1 MRHASCVGPIF
12 FFYFQCGNKK
22 YPHSPEAGN
31 LPLDLLGS
39 SSEQSCFAGWWLLAQ
54 VLPFSCKMEQ
64 KNTHPFPQ
72 RKGMALINFREA
84 LQGQRYIIP
93 NSSTY

>member
-1 MRHASCVGPIF
+1 MNRITCKSSFFILSVGKQKISTLTR
-12 FFYFQCGNKK
+12 GW
-22 YPHSPEAGN
+22 N

-54 VLPFSCKMEQ
+54 VLPFPCKMEQ

-84 LQGQRYIIP
+84 LQGQRYIIA